1 MHPMVSWLCEEFIA
15 ALTGVF
21 VFHLQLFVAS
31 AIVESQEPGAV
42 LQPAVYVNSDSSG
55 FYVFYA
61 TEGGQ
66 DMARLV
72 V

>member
-1 MHPMVSWLCEEFIA
+1 MPSKDPHHLRTFEFEY
-15 ALTGVF
+15 
-21 VFHLQLFVAS
+21 LQLFVAS

-66 DMARLV
+66 DMVRLV